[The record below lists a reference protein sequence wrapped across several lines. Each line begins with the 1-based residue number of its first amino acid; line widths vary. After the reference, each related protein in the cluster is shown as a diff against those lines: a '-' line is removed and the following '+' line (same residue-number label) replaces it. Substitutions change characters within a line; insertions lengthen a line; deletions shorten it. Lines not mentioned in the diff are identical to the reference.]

1 MHDFQTL
8 LRKRR
13 SIREF
18 ADREV
23 PAEIIRDIL
32 RETCLAP
39 SAMNRQPW
47 RFSVVANRLTIR
59 RLSDESKK
67 NLLADLEA
75 DPASPIRRY
84 EDLLRNPG
92 FNVFYDAPCVIYI
105 SGPCEVNSLQ
115 VDCALAASY
124 VMFSAAARGLGTCW
138 VALGAHLRDPALL
151 GELGIT
157 ADLRIVAPVIVGF
170 PKAVPE
176 LPERNEPVILGI
188 LR

>member
-1 MHDFQTL
+1 MHDFLNL

-18 ADREV
+18 TDREV
-23 PAEIIRDIL
+23 PEGLIRDIL

-47 RFSVVANRLTIR
+47 RFSVVTNRSTIR

-84 EDLLRNPG
+84 EDLLRNPA

-105 SGPCEVNSLQ
+105 SGPREVGSLQ

-124 VMFSAAARGLGTCW
+124 LMFSAAARGLGTCW
-138 VALGAHLRDPALL
+138 VALGANLRDPALR
-151 GELGIT
+151 GELGLD
-157 ADLRIVAPVIVGF
+157 ADLQVVAPVIVGY

-176 LPERNEPVILGI
+176 LPERNDPVVLGF

>member
-13 SIREF
+13 SVREF

-23 PAEIIRDIL
+23 PEGLIRDIL
-32 RETCLAP
+32 RESCLAP

-47 RFSVVANRLTIR
+47 RFSVVANRSAIR

-105 SGPCEVNSLQ
+105 CGPCEVNSLQ

-124 VMFSAAARGLGTCW
+124 LMFSAAARGLGTCW
-138 VALGAHLRDPALL
+138 VALGANLRDPALL

-176 LPERNEPVILGI
+176 LPERNEPFILGV

>member
-1 MHDFQTL
+1 MHDFQSL
-8 LRKRR
+8 LRERR

-18 ADREV
+18 VDRDV
-23 PAEIIRDIL
+23 PPEIIRDIL

-47 RFSVVANRLTIR
+47 RFSVVTDRSTIR
-59 RLSDESKK
+59 RLSEESKK

-75 DPASPIRRY
+75 DPASPLKRY
-84 EDLLRNPG
+84 EDLLRNPA

-105 SGPCEVNSLQ
+105 SGPLAVNSLQ

-124 VMFSAAARGLGTCW
+124 LMFAAAARGLGTCW
-138 VALGAHLRDPALL
+138 VALGANLRDSALL
-151 GELGIT
+151 GELGLT
-157 ADLRIVAPVIVGF
+157 ADLQIVAPVIVGY
-170 PKAVPE
+170 PRAIPE
-176 LPERNEPVILGI
+176 LPERNEPVILGF

>member
-1 MHDFQTL
+1 MHDFQSL

-18 ADREV
+18 VDRDV
-23 PAEIIRDIL
+23 PPEIIRDIL

-47 RFSVVANRLTIR
+47 RFSVVTDRSTIR
-59 RLSDESKK
+59 RLSEESKK

-75 DPASPIRRY
+75 DPASPLKRY
-84 EDLLRNPG
+84 EDLLRNPA

-105 SGPCEVNSLQ
+105 SGPRAVNSLQ

-124 VMFSAAARGLGTCW
+124 LMFAAAARGLGTCW
-138 VALGAHLRDPALL
+138 VALGANLRDSALL
-151 GELGIT
+151 GELGLT
-157 ADLRIVAPVIVGF
+157 ADLQIVAPVIVGY
-170 PKAVPE
+170 PRAIPE
-176 LPERNEPVILGI
+176 LPERNEPVILGF

>member
-13 SIREF
+13 SVREF
-18 ADREV
+18 EAREV
-23 PAEIIRDIL
+23 PEGLIRDIL
-32 RETCLAP
+32 RESCLAP

-47 RFSVVANRLTIR
+47 RFSVVANRSTIR

-75 DPASPIRRY
+75 DPTSPIRRY

-92 FNVFYDAPCVIYI
+92 FNVFYDAPCVVYI
-105 SGPCEVNSLQ
+105 CGPCEVNSLQ

-124 VMFSAAARGLGTCW
+124 LMFSAAARGLGTCW
-138 VALGAHLRDPALL
+138 VALGANLRDPALL

-176 LPERNEPVILGI
+176 LPERNEPVILGV

>member
-13 SIREF
+13 SVREF

-23 PAEIIRDIL
+23 PEGLIRDIL
-32 RETCLAP
+32 RESCLAP

-47 RFSVVANRLTIR
+47 RFSVVANRSTIR

-105 SGPCEVNSLQ
+105 CGPCEVNSLQ

-124 VMFSAAARGLGTCW
+124 LMFSAAARGLGTCW
-138 VALGAHLRDPALL
+138 VALGANLRDPALL

-176 LPERNEPVILGI
+176 LPERNEPFILGV